1 MIVHSYYDEDPRV
14 RREAESLI
22 EAGHDVDVFAL
33 RRPGDP
39 DEGVVHGVRVHR
51 LDVQRH
57 QGAGISVYLREYLS
71 FLVRSGWRLIRAHR
85 RRRYGLVQ
93 VHTLPDFLAFAALPV
108 RLTGV
113 PLILDLHEA
122 MPEFF
127 RSRFPGAS
135 NPVAHRLL
143 QVQERAS
150 IGLASAVI
158 TVNPAMAERLAG
170 LGVPREK
177 IHVVPNTPAL
187 ARFDPA
193 ANPRRAF
200 AEDGTI
206 RLVYGGALTPT
217 YELDVAI
224 DALGRLRTTRPDL
237 DLRLEIYGRGD
248 AEPAW
253 RERATALGIADRVAF
268 HGRIAIEEMP
278 AAIAAADIGLAPTR
292 RDRFTDVSL
301 STKIFEYAAM
311 GKPVVAT
318 RLPMVETTFPPGT
331 VRTYEPAD
339 AATFAAAIAA
349 LADDP
354 PAREAAV
361 GATAAIVTDR
371 GWERES
377 AAYLALVEATAR
389 RGR

>member
-39 DEGVVHGVRVHR
+39 DEGVVHGVGVHR

-311 GKPVVAT
+311 RKPVVAT
-318 RLPMVETTFPPGT
+318 RLPMVVTTFPAGT
-331 VRTYEPAD
+331 VMTYEPGDARALAATIVALVDD
-339 AATFAAAIAA
+339 AA
-349 LADDP
+349 
-354 PAREAAV
+354 ARDAAV
-361 GATAAIVTDR
+361 AATAAIVTER
-371 GWERES
+371 AWERES
-377 AAYLALVEATAR
+377 EAYLALVEATAR
-389 RGR
+389 HPA